1 MAMRFT
7 LRQIEYFVAAGEEG
21 SILLASERLNI
32 SSPSVS
38 TAISQLEAE
47 FGIQLFIRHHAQ
59 GLSLT
64 SEGRR
69 FLGESKRL
77 MAQAAAM
84 HGFAD
89 EMAREV
95 RGPLAVGCLVVF
107 AAIVL
112 PNLRSSF
119 EAKNSGVLW
128 SSTFGNQALLLDKL
142 RSAEIDVA
150 LTYDLD
156 IPKDIAFEPLAR
168 LKAHALFAADHPL
181 AEKRSVSLAELAGLP
196 MILLDLP
203 LSREYFL
210 GLYQAA
216 GVTPLIR
223 ERVGNYDVLRSMV
236 ANGFGYSV
244 GNIRPLAPVA
254 ADGKKLRCVP
264 LSDAHRPMLL
274 GVATARESYRPK
286 VISAFEAH
294 CRAVIHDE
302 AIPGMAPPL
311 PEETGRDR
319 ALSKPLRN

>member
-1 MAMRFT
+1 MVMRFS
-7 LRQIEYFVAAGEEG
+7 LRQIEYFVAVGEEG

-32 SSPSVS
+32 SSASIS
-38 TAISQLEAE
+38 TAISQLEAS

-69 FLGESKRL
+69 FLIESKRL
-77 MAQAAAM
+77 LAQASGM

-95 RGPLAVGCLVVF
+95 RGPLAVGCLIVF
-107 AAIVL
+107 APMVL
-112 PNLRSSF
+112 PSLRHSF
-119 EAKNSGVLW
+119 EAEHAGVLW
-128 SSTFGNQALLLDKL
+128 SSTFANQALLLDKL

-168 LKAHALFAADHPL
+168 LKAHALFAQDHPL
-181 AEKRSVSLAELAGLP
+181 AARRAVSLAELAPLP

-216 GVTPLIR
+216 GIAPEIR
-223 ERVGNYDVLRSMV
+223 ERVADYHVLRSMV
-236 ANGFGYSV
+236 ANGFGYSL
-244 GNIRPLAPVA
+244 GNIRPFSAVAP
-254 ADGKKLRCVP
+254 DGKPLIAVP
-264 LSDAHRPMLL
+264 LSDPHRPMLL
-274 GVATARESYRPK
+274 GVATAREGYRPK
-286 VISAFEAH
+286 VIEAFQAH
-294 CRAVIHDE
+294 CRAMISDDS
-302 AIPGMAPPL
+302 IPGMGPPL
-311 PEETGRDR
+311 PE
-319 ALSKPLRN
+319 

>member
-1 MAMRFT
+1 MVMRFS
-7 LRQIEYFVAAGEEG
+7 LRQIEYFVAAGDEG

-32 SSPSVS
+32 SSASVS
-38 TAISQLEAE
+38 TAISQLETA

-69 FLGESKRL
+69 FLTESKRL
-77 MAQAAAM
+77 LAQVAGM

-89 EMAREV
+89 EMAREA

-112 PNLRSSF
+112 PSLRSGF
-119 EAKNSGVLW
+119 EAENPGVLW
-128 SSTFGNQALLLDKL
+128 SSTFANQALLLDKL

-168 LKAHALFAADHPL
+168 LKAHALIAEGHAL
-181 AEKRSVSLAELAGLP
+181 AKRRSVSLAELARLP

-216 GVTPLIR
+216 DVTPVIR
-223 ERVGNYDVLRSMV
+223 ERVADYHVLRSLV
-236 ANGFGYSV
+236 ANGFGYSL
-244 GNIRPLAPVA
+244 GNIRPLSQA
-254 ADGKKLRCVP
+254 ADDGKLLRSLP
-264 LSDAHRPMLL
+264 LADLHRPMLL
-274 GVATARESYRPK
+274 GVATAREGFRPK

-294 CRAVIHDE
+294 CRATINDE
-302 AIPGMAPPL
+302 SIPGMAPPL
-311 PEETGRDR
+311 AEEGGR
-319 ALSKPLRN
+319 P

>member
-1 MAMRFT
+1 MVMRFS

-21 SILLASERLNI
+21 SILAASERLNI
-32 SSPSVS
+32 SSASVS
-38 TAISQLEAE
+38 TAISQLETA

-69 FLGESKRL
+69 FLAESKRL
-77 MAQAAAM
+77 LGQAAGM

-112 PNLRSSF
+112 PNLRRSF
-119 EAKNSGVLW
+119 EAAHAGVLW
-128 SSTFGNQALLLDKL
+128 SSTYANQALLLDKL

-156 IPKDIAFEPLAR
+156 IPKDIAFEPLAH
-168 LKAHALFAADHPL
+168 LKAHALFAQDHPF
-181 AEKRSVSLAELAGLP
+181 ADRRCVALAELAELP
-196 MILLDLP
+196 MILLDMP

-216 GVTPLIR
+216 GVMPAIR
-223 ERVGNYDVLRSMV
+223 ERVADYHVLRSMV
-236 ANGFGYSV
+236 ANGFGYSL
-244 GNIRPLAPVA
+244 GHIRPLSSAA
-254 ADGKKLRCVP
+254 ADGKVLRSVP
-264 LSDAHRPMLL
+264 LKDVHRPMRL
-274 GVATARESYRPK
+274 GVATAREGFKPK
-286 VISAFEAH
+286 VIDAFEAH
-294 CRAVIHDE
+294 CRAVIRDD

-311 PEETGRDR
+311 PE
-319 ALSKPLRN
+319 

>member
-1 MAMRFT
+1 MVMRFS

-21 SILLASERLNI
+21 SILAASERLNI
-32 SSPSVS
+32 SSASVS
-38 TAISQLEAE
+38 TAISQLETA

-77 MAQAAAM
+77 LSQVAGM

-89 EMAREV
+89 EMAREI
-95 RGPLAVGCLVVF
+95 RGPLAVGCLIVF
-107 AAIVL
+107 AAMVL
-112 PNLRSSF
+112 PSLRRSF
-119 EAKNSGVLW
+119 EAAHAGVLW
-128 SSTFGNQALLLDKL
+128 SSTFANQALLLDKL

-156 IPKDIAFEPLAR
+156 IPKDIAFEPLAQ
-168 LKAHALFAADHPL
+168 LKAHALLAADHPF
-181 AEKRSVSLAELAGLP
+181 AEKPSVSLALLAGQPL
-196 MILLDLP
+196 ILLDLP

-223 ERVGNYDVLRSMV
+223 ERVSDYDVLRSMV
-236 ANGFGYSV
+236 ANGFGYSL
-244 GNIRPLAPVA
+244 GHIRPLSPIA
-254 ADGKKLRCVP
+254 ADGKVLRSVP
-264 LSDAHRPMLL
+264 LADPHRPLRL
-274 GVATARESYRPK
+274 GVARARESFRPK
-286 VISAFEAH
+286 IIQAFEAH
-294 CRAVIHDE
+294 CRAVIHDD

-311 PEETGRDR
+311 EE
-319 ALSKPLRN
+319 

>member
-1 MAMRFT
+1 VMRFS

-21 SILLASERLNI
+21 SILAASERLNI
-32 SSPSVS
+32 SSASVS
-38 TAISQLEAE
+38 TAISQLEAA

-77 MAQAAAM
+77 LGQAAGM

-89 EMAREV
+89 EMAREA

-112 PNLRSSF
+112 PSLRRGF
-119 EAKNSGVLW
+119 EALHTGVLW
-128 SSTFGNQALLLDKL
+128 SSTYANQALLLDEL

-156 IPKDIAFEPLAR
+156 IPKDIAFEPLAA
-168 LKAHALFAADHPL
+168 LKAHALFAETHPFADR
-181 AEKRSVSLAELAGLP
+181 RSVSLAELAAEP

-216 GVTPLIR
+216 GVTPMIG
-223 ERVGNYDVLRSMV
+223 ERVADYHVLRSMV
-236 ANGFGYSV
+236 ANGFGYSL
-244 GNIRPLAPVA
+244 GNIRPLSRVA
-254 ADGKKLRCVP
+254 ADGKVLRAVP
-264 LSDAHRPMLL
+264 LADPHRAMRL
-274 GVATARESYRPK
+274 GVATARDGYRPK
-286 VISAFEAH
+286 VIEAFEAH
-294 CRAVIHDE
+294 CRAVIHDD
-302 AIPGMAPPL
+302 AIPGMSSPL
-311 PEETGRDR
+311 PE
-319 ALSKPLRN
+319 